1 MGTDDQDAR
10 RRRARS
16 RAVATAL
23 PVLGLLL
30 SACSPDGPPRHVVM
44 IVVDTLRA
52 DVLGLYGDP
61 RGASPRIDALGR
73 QSIVFERAF
82 AQGTYTPASY
92 LSYMTS
98 TWVRHHGFDY
108 HVAVYP
114 ESGVCGWTDL
124 EPLPAVLARSGFV
137 TEAFVANHRLDPKGG
152 FARGFAR
159 WNDKRL
165 DGPPPAD
172 ERARAQGFLFGDR
185 RVVEG
190 AARSFEQWRPGERRF
205 LYLHLMAPHLPLAPS
220 RAAREAMD
228 LPRDWAPRGRINLI
242 DVQRLTRDSTPGQ
255 RAATRDGY
263 LASVWDGDRAVGRIL
278 DALEAS
284 GHADDTIVVLLADHG
299 EQLWEHGD
307 YGHDFGVWQQLA
319 HVPLVLRIPGREPL
333 RVRDRAV
340 GLLDVAPTLLALL
353 GFEERPAS
361 WQGRDLF
368 AAPPARP
375 VFTERLAA
383 VAVTRD
389 GRHKV
394 RGAPG
399 TGLGWRVFDL
409 EADPAEQH
417 PLPLRGRGR
426 ALVQRYATWDAAVP
440 PIERNPDAPPVGR
453 CRDVTEQ
460 DRQDYEDA
468 LRALGYVE

>member
-1 MGTDDQDAR
+1 
-10 RRRARS
+10 
-16 RAVATAL
+16 VATAL
-23 PVLGLLL
+23 AVLGMPGI
-30 SACSPDGPPRHVVM
+30 ACAPDGPPQHVVM

-52 DVLGLYGDP
+52 DVLGLYGDA
-61 RGASPRIDALGR
+61 RGASPRIDALGG

-98 TWVRHHGFDY
+98 TWVRRHGFDY

-124 EPLPAVLARSGFV
+124 DPLPEVLARSGFV
-137 TEAFVANHRLDPKGG
+137 TEAFVANFRLGPKGG

-159 WNDKRL
+159 WNDTPL

-172 ERARAQGFLFGDR
+172 ERARSQGLLFGDR
-185 RVVEG
+185 QVVES
-190 AARSFEQWRPGERRF
+190 AARSFGQWRPGERRF

-220 RAAREAMD
+220 RAAREAME
-228 LPRDWAPRGRINLI
+228 LTPDWAPRGRINVI
-242 DVQRLTRDSTPGQ
+242 DIRRLKQESTPDQ
-255 RAATRDGY
+255 RAATREGY
-263 LASVWDGDRAVGRIL
+263 LASVRDGDRAVGRIL
-278 DALEAS
+278 DALDAS

-307 YGHDFGVWQQLA
+307 YGHDLGVWQQLA
-319 HVPLVLRIPGREPL
+319 HVPLVLRIPGREPM
-333 RVRDRAV
+333 RMDDRAV
-340 GLLDVAPTLLALL
+340 GLLDLAPTLLALL
-353 GFEERPAS
+353 GIEERPAS

-368 AAPPARP
+368 AAPEARP
-375 VFTERLAA
+375 VFTERLDA

-389 GRHKV
+389 GRHRV
-394 RGAPG
+394 TGVPG
-399 TGLGWRVFDL
+399 TGLGWSAFDL
-409 EADPAEQH
+409 ETDPAEQD
-417 PLPLRGRGR
+417 PLPLRSRGH
-426 ALVQRYATWDAAVP
+426 ALVARYATWDAEVRP
-440 PIERNPDAPPVGR
+440 VERDPDGPAVGR

-460 DRQDYEDA
+460 DRREYEDA